1 MGGIGDFLFGEK
13 PSASQPVA
21 AQPKKVT
28 TWEPEQMDMFKN
40 LLGIMGTGPGSP
52 FSTGFTGGYSPLEQS
67 SIGMLE
73 KYMSNIGGFDSP
85 ELKPSFDTSEYFEQI
100 IKKPLMKTWEEEVMP
115 TIGGEFGTKG
125 LFYGSGRREAELKS
139 AESLMDILSRG
150 KIETE
155 KMGREMSLQEMLGV
169 GGLELEQRGM
179 GLQEILGAGGMA
191 SQMGALP
198 FQRIMQML
206 GINPNQYI
214 TPTTIVDPGQ
224 QGIIQQILGGS
235 GPIMQGLG
243 AMGVSDKRLKKN
255 LIKIGSIK
263 DVPFY
268 IFQYIWDKS
277 KWNIG
282 TTAQD
287 IIKKHPKSVLNIGK
301 YFAVN
306 YERLIGELNGSN

>member
-1 MGGIGDFLFGEK
+1 MGGIGDFLFGEG
-13 PSASQPVA
+13 PSASQPPG

-40 LLGIMGTGPGSP
+40 LLGIMGVGPGSP
-52 FSTGFTGGYSPLEQS
+52 LSTGFAGGYSPLEQS

-85 ELKPSFDTSEYFEQI
+85 ELKPSGTPFDTSQYFEQI

-115 TIGGEFGTKG
+115 TIGGEFGKRG
-125 LFYGSGRREAELKS
+125 LFYGSGRREAELES
-139 AESLMDILSRG
+139 AESLMNILSTG

-155 KMGREMSLQEMLGV
+155 KMGREMGIAERGMNLQEMLGV

-206 GINPNQYI
+206 GINPYQYI
-214 TPTTIVDPGQ
+214 TPTTVVDPGQ
-224 QGIIQQILGGS
+224 EGLLQQFVSGAGPLMMGAGS
-235 GPIMQGLG
+235 
-243 AMGVSDKRLKKN
+243 MGWTPFASVKK
-255 LIKIGSIK
+255 
-263 DVPFY
+263 
-268 IFQYIWDKS
+268 KS
-277 KWNIG
+277 TNPYS
-282 TTAQD
+282 Q
-287 IIKKHPKSVLNIGK
+287 
-301 YFAVN
+301 
-306 YERLIGELNGSN
+306 